1 MFNRSNRRIWAVLLC
16 LCNYSVKTDIL
27 PNVAFSEKLTQKLTP
42 TRKNKLDRVLSL
54 PSFLYGLP
62 HDLGGL
68 TDTLLVRM
76 GIHPQG
82 HGLVA
87 MAQGLAD

>member
-1 MFNRSNRRIWAVLLC
+1 MLC
-16 LCNYSVKTDIL
+16 LYNFWMKTVIL
-27 PNVAFSEKLTQKLTP
+27 PKWDFSEKLTQKLTP

-68 TDTLLVRM
+68 TDALLVSV

-82 HGLVA
+82 HGLVTV
-87 MAQGLAD
+87 AQGLAD

>member
-1 MFNRSNRRIWAVLLC
+1 M
-16 LCNYSVKTDIL
+16 IL
-27 PNVAFSEKLTQKLTP
+27 PKWDFSEKLTQKLTP

-62 HDLGGL
+62 DNLGGL